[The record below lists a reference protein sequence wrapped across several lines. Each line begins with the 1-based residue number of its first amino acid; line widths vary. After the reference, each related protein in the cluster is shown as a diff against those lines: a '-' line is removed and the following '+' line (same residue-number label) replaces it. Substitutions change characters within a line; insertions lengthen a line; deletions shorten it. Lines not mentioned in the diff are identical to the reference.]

1 MALIKKYGFWI
12 LLGAVAIYWGYRK
25 WPHEIAVDDIQ
36 VYNDQNQ
43 LENYLISGDSA
54 LIVHFFASWC
64 GPCMRELPE
73 WTSHLK
79 ELRAAG
85 FQVVCITDDTP
96 AIVQRLKDNYILP
109 IKRTESLQ
117 DLNVFSIPMSYIYNT
132 NGQQVKRIEGPLEW
146 SNPELINELQKLK

>member
-12 LLGAVAIYWGYRK
+12 LLGAVAVYWGYRK
-25 WPHEIAVDDIQ
+25 WPHEIAVEDIQ

-43 LENYLISGDSA
+43 LENYIISGDSA

-73 WTSHLK
+73 WASHLK

-96 AIVQRLKDNYILP
+96 AIVQRLKDNYNLP
-109 IKRTESLQ
+109 IERTESLH

-132 NGQQVKRIEGPLEW
+132 KGNQVKRIEGPLEW

>member
-25 WPHEIAVDDIQ
+25 WPHEIAVEDIQ

-73 WTSHLK
+73 WASHLK
-79 ELRAAG
+79 ELKAAG